1 MDLQQCTNNFVFVLQ
16 QKIGMERNTIVK
28 KDRLLRIKDPIGS
41 TNVINR

>member
-1 MDLQQCTNNFVFVLQ
+1 MDLQCTNNFVVLQ

-28 KDRLLRIKDPIGS
+28 KDRLLRIKDTIGS

>member
-1 MDLQQCTNNFVFVLQ
+1 MDLQCTNNFVVLQ

-41 TNVINR
+41 KCDKQIKR